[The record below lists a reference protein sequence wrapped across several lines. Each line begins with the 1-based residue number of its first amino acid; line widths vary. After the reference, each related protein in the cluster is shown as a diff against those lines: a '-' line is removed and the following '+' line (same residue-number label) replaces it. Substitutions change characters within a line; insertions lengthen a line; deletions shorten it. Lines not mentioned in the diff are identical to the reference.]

1 MNKFIQTQSRKMVG
15 AFAGV
20 GALVE
25 DVKGVVKIEPIDK
38 WVFFEG
44 DKHLEETDCHIN
56 DYRLLERLKDE
67 KGFPKLK
74 ALVKVPTNTTKSFSK
89 AQYAHQPT
97 DQENVATASYFPKW
111 MFCSK
116 CRHFKPLGDWWQKWD
131 EVIKQYD
138 FENSNKAKE
147 NFIPPKCGYCYEEAK
162 IKKKGKWHHHN
173 LTQVRFIMI
182 SSDGKIS
189 DVPWDK
195 WLTFKQQAKHEEDKT
210 IDFSKLQKCCDK
222 QDLYY
227 KLGDYEDLAGINI
240 NCKECKG
247 RATLTGLYSLS
258 YFSDTEKK
266 HRYKIVIRSSNS
278 VYYSILTHSLYL
290 PSAGSIADTD
300 QAKIDRWLDKNKTV
314 DFMFDA
320 LDDRYQKSE
329 IQDYINTK
337 DNQGFQK
344 ELAYRQKEYQFI
356 LENRDYKKDD
366 FIFKHQETDLIECDI
381 RHLVKISRLKMT
393 TVQTGYTRQ
402 QPLDIDLFL
411 DNEIDAIKPKY
422 TSTKGN
428 QTEYL
433 LGIENFGE
441 GIFITFN
448 QGKIN
453 QYFTKEKNR
462 IKNVFNKSKDSS
474 LFKRKFNNEQHLAK
488 FIFVHTLSHLL
499 MKELEFSCGY
509 PTVSLQER
517 LFVDENEMQGVLI
530 YTVGG
535 MEGSYGGLAS
545 QATPVKFEQL
555 LKNALERAKDCAS
568 DPICYHSDGQG
579 VGEMNLAAC
588 YSCALIS
595 DNACEFFNSFLDRK
609 AIVRVN

>member
-1 MNKFIQTQSRKMVG
+1 MVG

-25 DVKGVVKIEPIDK
+25 DIKGVVEVQPIDN
-38 WVFFEG
+38 WIFFTTN
-44 DKHLEETDCHIN
+44 KHLEEEEEHHHIS
-56 DYRLLERLKDE
+56 DHRLLQRLKDD

-74 ALVKVPTNTTKSFSK
+74 ALVKAPTNTTKNYSNQ
-89 AQYAHQPT
+89 QYIQPT
-97 DQENVATASYFPKW
+97 DWEMVATAQYFPKW
-111 MFCSK
+111 MFCNK
-116 CRHFKPLGDWWQKWD
+116 CHRFKPLKNWWQKWD
-131 EVIKQYD
+131 KVIKQYD
-138 FENSNKAKE
+138 NNNSNKAKD
-147 NFIPPKCGYCYEEAK
+147 FFTPPKCGYCYEKAK
-162 IKKKGKWHHHN
+162 SNKKGKWYHE

-182 SSDGKIS
+182 SSDSKIS

-210 IDFSKLQKCCDK
+210 IDFSEWKSCCEN

-240 NCKECKG
+240 NCDRCKK
-247 RATLTGLYSLS
+247 RSNLVGLYSLT

-266 HRYKIVIRSSNS
+266 HRYKMVIRSSNS
-278 VYYSILTHSLYL
+278 VYYPILVHSLYL
-290 PSAGSIADTD
+290 PGTSGIADTN

-314 DFMFDA
+314 DFMFEA
-320 LDDRYQKSE
+320 LEERYQKSE

-356 LENRDYKKDD
+356 LKNKGYKQDD
-366 FIFKHQETDLIECDI
+366 FIFSHQETDLTKYDI

-411 DNEIDAIKPKY
+411 DNEIDTIKPKY
-422 TSTKGN
+422 TSTKTN

-441 GIFITFN
+441 GIFIA
-448 QGKIN
+448 
-453 QYFTKEKNR
+453 
-462 IKNVFNKSKDSS
+462 FNKNIAQTYLANNKAKIEKVFDKSKESA
-474 LFKRKFNNEQHLAK
+474 LFKNHFKSIGHLAK
-488 FIFVHTLSHLL
+488 FMAVHTLSHLL

-535 MEGSYGGLAS
+535 MDGSYGGLAS
-545 QATPVKFEQL
+545 QAAPVKFMQL
-555 LKNALERAKDCAS
+555 LENALERAEDCAS
-568 DPICYHSDGQG
+568 DPICKNSEGQG
-579 VGEMNLAAC
+579 VAEMNLAAC
-588 YSCALIS
+588 YSCALVAE
-595 DNACEFFNSFLDRK
+595 NACEVFNSFLDRNT
-609 AIVRVN
+609 ILD